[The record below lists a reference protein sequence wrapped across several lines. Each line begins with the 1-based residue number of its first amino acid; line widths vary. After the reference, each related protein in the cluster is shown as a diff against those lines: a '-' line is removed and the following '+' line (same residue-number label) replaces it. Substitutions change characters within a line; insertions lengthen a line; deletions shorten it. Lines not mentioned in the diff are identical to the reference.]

1 MAKKGARG
9 VIYLACTECA
19 SKPRNYTSEKNRRND
34 AQRLELNKFCN
45 NCRKHTL
52 HRETK

>member
-1 MAKKGARG
+1 MAKKEVRIP
-9 VIYLACTECA
+9 IYMACTNCQH
-19 SKPRNYTSEKNRRND
+19 RNYTTQQSKRND
-34 AQRLELNKFCN
+34 PARMELNKFCN